1 MTRYTLSSWKPH
13 ARENIAI
20 DTSSDVSSDEE
31 EADQF
36 YFIRLV
42 SGNWKEE
49 IIIAGRLVWNSWE
62 KLLNRRPDLGQLT
75 ALPDATWYQDARA
88 TLGNDFKENW
98 TKLRKKS

>member
-1 MTRYTLSSWKPH
+1 MARYTLSSWKPH

-49 IIIAGRLVWNSWE
+49 IIIAGRLV
-62 KLLNRRPDLGQLT
+62 
-75 ALPDATWYQDARA
+75 
-88 TLGNDFKENW
+88 
-98 TKLRKKS
+98 